1 MPVFARYVRDQQRN
15 GISVFFPRLVQ
26 LVCMHGTRAHCPYP
40 TALRIIWGWLFTSK
54 MPLCIL
60 LFYSYS
66 TLAVINSLY
75 LPVLIHFPIWD
86 IGLCGVPHRAWR
98 EETRLVWVTGLGTK

>member
-54 MPLCIL
+54 MPLYLL
-60 LFYSYS
+60 LFCYSYS
-66 TLAVINSLY
+66 YSILAVINLLY
-75 LPVLIHFPIWD
+75 R
-86 IGLCGVPHRAWR
+86 C
-98 EETRLVWVTGLGTK
+98 